1 MPRRFPFRLLAA
13 SPTGDHVPDTDLL
26 GRFVRD
32 RDPAAFELLVRR
44 HAAAVWIA
52 CRQVCRSEPDAED
65 AFQAAFLVLSRKAGS
80 VRGPCVGGWLH
91 RVAVNAALKLR
102 ARTRRQPAL
111 ADALPEPAT
120 EPRPGLEE
128 AEVAGLVQEEVSR
141 LPERYRLPVVLCDL
155 EGHTHAEAAAVLS
168 WPVGS
173 VSGRLSRAR
182 ALLRDRLTQRGL
194 APAVGAALVV
204 PAAGV
209 PAGAVRAAVAAV
221 SGTATI
227 PVSVSILTEGVLSAM
242 RIAKLKLAAVV
253 VVSTGLLV
261 LGGGTLVGVAQM
273 PAQEPKGEP
282 PAKVEAP
289 PAAAQPDPPRIND
302 HLPPMRSSG
311 AWGAIIEKGAFPEIQ
326 PPTPK
331 VAGESP
337 EALAKE
343 YPHIFG
349 PKGIPDEPND
359 DTYRRL
365 VKASLHQKT
374 KYLLRIKT
382 RINIGQLIP
391 SDFPSILRTFD
402 EMRDQ
407 VLDLWATN
415 PKLLVPWLEELLKQA
430 KEQERFTL
438 ARVQIGQDPVQWLDL
453 AISHRLKAEAALWK
467 AKNPKPPGR

>member
-1 MPRRFPFRLLAA
+1 MPHRFPFRLLSAT
-13 SPTGDHVPDTDLL
+13 PVGDHVPDSDLL
-26 GRFVRD
+26 GRFVRE
-32 RDPAAFELLVRR
+32 RDSAAFELLVLR
-44 HAAAVWIA
+44 HAAAVWTA
-52 CRQVCRSEPDAED
+52 CRRITQTEHDAED
-65 AFQAAFLVLSRKAGS
+65 AFQAVFLILARKAGS
-80 VRGPCVGGWLH
+80 VRGVCVAGWLH
-91 RVAVNAALKLR
+91 RVAVNTSKNLR
-102 ARTRRQPAL
+102 ARCRPRSHQ
-111 ADALPEPAT
+111 DGSLPEP
-120 EPRPGLEE
+120 PVDPGPGPEE
-128 AEVAGLVQEEVSR
+128 AERAGVVQEELAQ

-204 PAAGV
+204 PAAEV

-221 SGTATI
+221 TGTATI
-227 PVSVSILTEGVLSAM
+227 PVSVSILAEGVLSAM

-302 HLPPMRSSG
+302 DLPPMRSSG

-331 VAGESP
+331 VAVESP
-337 EALAKE
+337 EALL

-374 KYLLRIKT
+374 KYLLRMKT